1 MNPLAISKNSIKPL
15 IAALFLILKSHIL
28 SAWGFEP
35 HRRINQQACLILPAP
50 LFGFYKSHISFMMQH
65 ATDPD
70 MRRYIDSLEAG
81 RHYIDLEHFGGNI
94 DSLPF
99 NYYQAEN
106 KYGHSQ
112 LIKEGNLPWNIVR
125 NVYFLQNA
133 FSENNVDKIL
143 KISADLGH
151 YIADAHVPLHTTQ
164 NYNGQLSGQHG
175 IHSLWETSIPN
186 LFMDTILIPM
196 PKFEYQKNWIT
207 TVWNCIGKSHSYVDT
222 VLQLE
227 LKVRDAIP
235 ESNWY
240 EFQQT
245 KNGVKK
251 TYSSEYLNLYHQK
264 LNGMVENRF
273 IASAQLFAQLIYT
286 AWILA
291 GEPEL
296 KETQS
301 QINAENP
308 VPIETNINR
317 IEPDCDHQ

>member
-1 MNPLAISKNSIKPL
+1 MKPL
-15 IAALFLILKSHIL
+15 ILALFLFLNAHKL
-28 SAWGFEP
+28 FAWGFEP

-81 RHYIDLEHFGGNI
+81 RHYIDLEHFGGNM
-94 DSLPF
+94 DSLPY

-106 KYGHSQ
+106 KYGPLH

-125 NVYFLQNA
+125 NVYFLKNA
-133 FSENNVDKIL
+133 FSENNVDEIL

-151 YIADAHVPLHTTQ
+151 YVADAHVPLHTTQ

-175 IHSLWETSIPN
+175 IHSLWETLIPD
-186 LFMDTILIPM
+186 LFMDTILIPV
-196 PKFEYQKNWIT
+196 PKFEYQKNWIS
-207 TVWNCIGKSHSYVDT
+207 TVWNCIEKSHSHVNT
-222 VLQLE
+222 VLSLE
-227 LKVRDAIP
+227 LQVRLAIP

-245 KNGVKK
+245 NNGVKK
-251 TYSSEYLNLYHQK
+251 TYSSEYVNLYHQK

-296 KETQS
+296 EES
-301 QINAENP
+301 QGLKNSEEPSTVEN
-308 VPIETNINR
+308 NSNR
-317 IEPDCDHQ
+317 IELDCDHQ